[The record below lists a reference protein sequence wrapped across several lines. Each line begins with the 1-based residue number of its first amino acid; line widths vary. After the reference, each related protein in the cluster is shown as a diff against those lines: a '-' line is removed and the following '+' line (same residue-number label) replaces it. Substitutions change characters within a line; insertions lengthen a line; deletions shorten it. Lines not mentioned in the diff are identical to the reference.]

1 MSTEAEQ
8 IKLAQDD
15 ADQAMK
21 FARSLLSRTA
31 IAIKL
36 ATMHDLDNAAMVPPI
51 TGLLEAILWGGRE
64 YGQMRL
70 QAVGENFF
78 LNQEIIKLDFTSYEA
93 AQTLRGL
100 LARVGA
106 QEISFLGN
114 PQEAGLRQF
123 LLAYQQHS
131 RSQTPTQLLRVRF
144 PQIALREVTKAEE
157 AALAP
162 AVEARRQLV
171 NTYAQLGLMLE
182 AQIDLMKA
190 KKQARIAK
198 VRRAIHSVADASEGH
213 ESLLMALTRYDAF
226 AGKVPFHLAATTAL
240 TMLMCRRLKM
250 TRTELAEACMAA
262 AFHDVALDELPP
274 PKDATVTPEELDM
287 LKRVPLRTM
296 LRLTDGALMGDAL
309 ERLVVAYEHVA
320 RKPQIGNAGFGH
332 LIAIPCVFDR
342 LTRPGAPRS
351 GLMPDQALR
360 VIVNQSGSRFDPR
373 LVQLFASIMG
383 LYPVGT
389 TVKLNSGELALVIE
403 VPATPA
409 AFARPRVKVFRN
421 AQGGAVDYAL
431 DLAQPG
437 EKRAIV
443 QSVDPAEVQL
453 NVPQFL
459 LA

>member
-1 MSTEAEQ
+1 MSTEPEQ
-8 IKLAQDD
+8 QIRLAHDD

-21 FARSLLSRTA
+21 FARTLLSRTA

-36 ATMHDLDNAAMVPPI
+36 ATMHDIQNAAL
-51 TGLLEAILWGGRE
+51 TGPLQQLLEAILWGGKE

-93 AQTLRGL
+93 AQTLRAL
-100 LARVGA
+100 LGRVGA
-106 QEISFLGN
+106 QEIAFLGN
-114 PQEAGLRQF
+114 PQDVGLRQF
-123 LLAYQQHS
+123 LLAYQQHA
-131 RSQTPTQLLRVRF
+131 RGQTPKELLRVRF

-162 AVEARRQLV
+162 AVEERRQLV
-171 NTYAQLGLMLE
+171 NSYAQFALMLE

-250 TRTELAEACMAA
+250 TRAELAEACMAA

-274 PKDATVTPEELDM
+274 PQDATVTPEELDAI
-287 LKRVPLRTM
+287 KRVPLRTV

-309 ERLVVAYEHVA
+309 ERLVVA
-320 RKPQIGNAGFGH
+320 
-332 LIAIPCVFDR
+332 
-342 LTRPGAPRS
+342 
-351 GLMPDQALR
+351 
-360 VIVNQSGSRFDPR
+360 
-373 LVQLFASIMG
+373 
-383 LYPVGT
+383 
-389 TVKLNSGELALVIE
+389 
-403 VPATPA
+403 
-409 AFARPRVKVFRN
+409 
-421 AQGGAVDYAL
+421 
-431 DLAQPG
+431 
-437 EKRAIV
+437 
-443 QSVDPAEVQL
+443 
-453 NVPQFL
+453 
-459 LA
+459 